1 MTPPDDQ
8 TRIRPAIDDDVDEL
22 ASVLAEALLDD
33 PPNVW
38 SIPDRGARRS
48 VMPGFFRLFVEASVA
63 AGRALA
69 LEDRSGVCLWFPP
82 GWEMGGE
89 GPETFETRAREVLA
103 EVLPGPLAIVEAIEP
118 HHPSTP
124 AHYYLAFVAIR
135 PERQGLGLGSA
146 LIRHGLDRCD
156 GEVRPAYLEAT
167 SERNRGLYER
177 LGFAVRSEIHL
188 PDGPTLWAMWREPRV
203 GASSQAGS

>member
-1 MTPPDDQ
+1 VASDDQ
-8 TRIRPAIDDDVDEL
+8 TRIRPAIDDDAGEL

-33 PPNVW
+33 PPNAW
-38 SIPDRGARRS
+38 SIPDRDARRA
-48 VMPGFFRLFVEASVA
+48 VLPDFFRLFVDASIG

-82 GWEMGGE
+82 GWEMSGE
-89 GPETFETRAREVLA
+89 GADGFETRAREVLA
-103 EVLPGPLAIVEAIEP
+103 GVLPGPLAIMEAIEP

-135 PERQGLGLGSA
+135 PDRQGLGLGSA

-156 GEVRPAYLEAT
+156 AEVRPAYLEAT
-167 SERNRGLYER
+167 SERNRALYER
-177 LGFAVRSEIHL
+177 LGFEVRTEIAL
-188 PDGPTLWAMWREPRV
+188 PDGPPIWAMWRDPRV
-203 GASSQAGS
+203 